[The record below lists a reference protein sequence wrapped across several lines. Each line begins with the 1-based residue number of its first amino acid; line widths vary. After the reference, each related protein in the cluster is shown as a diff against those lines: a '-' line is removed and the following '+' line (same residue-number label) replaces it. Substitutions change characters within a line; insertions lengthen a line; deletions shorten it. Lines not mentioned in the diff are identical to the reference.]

1 MPAPGNEE
9 SRAAKEGYYK
19 AATTLIC
26 QSCSKI
32 RRIENIV
39 QIKPRIKCRECVE
52 RSAEIRKRL
61 GR

>member
-1 MPAPGNEE
+1 MSAPGNEE
-9 SRAAKEGYYK
+9 SRLATAGYYK

-32 RRIENIV
+32 RRTENIAV
-39 QIKPRIKCRECVE
+39 FKPRIKCRECVE